1 MLNYT
6 TYLIE
11 ASLHKID
18 ALLRLHPSAG
28 VQPGYIHVNTFLG
41 PRADNKLVQLAMATL
56 DGVNAKRI
64 ALPAPRQIPV
74 EKLVAT
80 QHALYADDVKD
91 IVSKQAFNLP
101 IQVLAHGGT
110 YLIVNGHH
118 RAAAAVVSQRSS
130 ILAHVIEE

>member
-1 MLNYT
+1 MLNFT

-11 ASLHKID
+11 ASLYKID

-41 PRADNKLVQLAMATL
+41 PRAETKLVQLALSVL
-56 DGVNAKRI
+56 DGVNAHRI
-64 ALPAPRQIPV
+64 TLPAPRPIPV
-74 EKLVAT
+74 EKLIAT

-91 IVSKQAFNLP
+91 IISKQAFNKP
-101 IQVLAHGGT
+101 IQVLAHGGK
-110 YLIVNGHH
+110 YLIINGHH
-118 RAAAAVVSQRSS
+118 RAAAAAASQRAS